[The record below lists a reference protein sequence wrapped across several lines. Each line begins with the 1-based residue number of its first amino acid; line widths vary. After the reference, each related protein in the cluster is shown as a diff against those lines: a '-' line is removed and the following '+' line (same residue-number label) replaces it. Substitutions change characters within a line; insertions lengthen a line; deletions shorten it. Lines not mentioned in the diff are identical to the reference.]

1 MNLLD
6 AMEGIAYVVRPDG
19 RILDYGRRRWDQFAS
34 ENKGEALL
42 DPATV
47 LGRNLF
53 DWITGEAVQRTYRQW
68 MDAVLTAKANH
79 PATFKYR
86 CDAPAER
93 RELRMSISRIETAD
107 EPAVLFQSVLLDA
120 TARPPLNIYD
130 FEALAR
136 SAQERRGLPIVA
148 MCSVCQR
155 LRWPPGALPA
165 DAVGWVTAEH
175 YYAHGGRSD
184 VAVSH
189 TICQDC
195 LSAEMMAA

>member
-19 RILDYGRRRWDQFAS
+19 RILDYGRRRWDRFAS

-42 DPATV
+42 DPGIV

-53 DWITGEAVQRTYRQW
+53 DWIAGETVQRTYRQW
-68 MDAVLTAKANH
+68 MDAVLRAEANH

-93 RELRMSISRIETAD
+93 RDLRMSISRIETEDA
-107 EPAVLFQSVLLDA
+107 PALLFQSVLLDA

-130 FEALAR
+130 FDALTRA
-136 SAQERRGLPIVA
+136 AQERRGLPIVA

-155 LRWPPGALPA
+155 LRWPPGVSPA
-165 DAVGWVTAEH
+165 DAAGWVTAEQ
-175 YYAHGGRSD
+175 YYARGGRSE

-189 TICQDC
+189 TICTAC
-195 LSAEMMAA
+195 LSSGRMAA

>member
-19 RILDYGRRRWDQFAS
+19 RILAYGRQRWDQFAA

-42 DPATV
+42 DPETV

-53 DWITGEAVQRTYRQW
+53 DWIAGETVQRAYRQW
-68 MDAVLTAKANH
+68 IDAVLRTKANH

-93 RELRMSISRIETAD
+93 RELRMSISRIDTAN

-120 TARPPLNIYD
+120 TARPPINIYD

-136 SAQERRGLPIVA
+136 AAQDRRALPIIA
-148 MCSVCQR
+148 MCSFCQR
-155 LRWPPGALPA
+155 LRWPPGAPPS
-165 DAVGWVTAEH
+165 GPNEWIEAEQ
-175 YYAHGGRSD
+175 YYARGGRSE

-189 TICQDC
+189 TICRDC
-195 LSAEMMAA
+195 LPAEMIAA